1 MLLGFVGAI
10 YPVKPLKEIAI
21 AGETADAMV
30 SLPQTRATL
39 MAFLEVNS
47 LAKIWNYVVSAF
59 VFQCHPVC
67 CYLSQ
72 SLFRLSNVLH
82 GVVSFGGTGSV
93 SDAKELHQLALEKA
107 KIERAKRGRGQLFP
121 ASPQATVQK

>member
-1 MLLGFVGAI
+1 MADVAGFVGAI

-47 LAKIWNYVVSAF
+47 LAKIWNYVRSF
-59 VFQCHPVC
+59 IWRH
-67 CYLSQ
+67 
-72 SLFRLSNVLH
+72 RI
-82 GVVSFGGTGSV
+82 GVGCEG
-93 SDAKELHQLALEKA
+93 
-107 KIERAKRGRGQLFP
+107 
-121 ASPQATVQK
+121 ASPVGPGEGEN